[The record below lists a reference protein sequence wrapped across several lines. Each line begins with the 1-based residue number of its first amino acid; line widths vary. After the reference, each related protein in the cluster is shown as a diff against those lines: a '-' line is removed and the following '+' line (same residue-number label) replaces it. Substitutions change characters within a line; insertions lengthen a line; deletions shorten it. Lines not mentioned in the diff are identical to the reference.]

1 MIGTVI
7 ALESEAEI
15 LLEKMEIFRSLV
27 VSGKKI
33 YVGSAFGKDT
43 AVAVCG
49 VGKVNAALGTQL
61 LVSKSTRIKSINF
74 GVAGG
79 LNKNTELCGV
89 YQIKA
94 AVQFDF
100 DLVQLNGTQIGT
112 LDEYTENY
120 LRLSPFKAALKK
132 KNLGHRRPIQR
143 FRRRLSSSDKR
154 TESGYPRYGRSGD
167 RSGGPRG
174 PASRLCRQG
183 DLGRCGKR
191 KHYRAI
197 PSKPRAGLGK
207 SQISIARAFRRTLIK
222 FKKAEKK

>member
-1 MIGTVI
+1 MICTVI

-61 LVSKSTRIKSINF
+61 LVSKFDADKILNF

-132 KNLGHRRPIQR
+132 KNLGTADR
-143 FRRRLSSSDKR
+143 FNDSAEDYLLLTKELKADIRDM
-154 TESGYPRYGRSGD
+154 EGAAIVQAA
-167 RSGGPRG
+167 PRG

>member
-61 LVSKSTRIKSINF
+61 LVSKFDADKILNF

-79 LNKNTELCGV
+79 LNKNT
-89 YQIKA
+89 
-94 AVQFDF
+94 
-100 DLVQLNGTQIGT
+100 
-112 LDEYTENY
+112 
-120 LRLSPFKAALKK
+120 
-132 KNLGHRRPIQR
+132 
-143 FRRRLSSSDKR
+143 
-154 TESGYPRYGRSGD
+154 
-167 RSGGPRG
+167 
-174 PASRLCRQG
+174 
-183 DLGRCGKR
+183 
-191 KHYRAI
+191 
-197 PSKPRAGLGK
+197 
-207 SQISIARAFRRTLIK
+207 
-222 FKKAEKK
+222 